1 MKKYLKI
8 IAVVLFA
15 AFLLAQLFRPDRA
28 NPPVVEAETLEYSA
42 PVPENVEAVLVRSCS
57 DCHANKTN
65 YPWYSNVTPFN
76 FFLANHIE
84 EGRRN
89 LNFSVWN
96 TYEKNRKRRKLD
108 QICEQISEGQMPLPS
123 YLWIHR
129 DAQLSD
135 EDRKI
140 LCDWTDAEKS
150 RIAAE

>member
-1 MKKYLKI
+1 MKKHLKI

-28 NPPVVEAETLEYSA
+28 NPPIVEAETLESTA